1 MRKAGLGIL
10 VVVAAMACNPQ
21 TGTVEPIVIDLSHR
35 EPSATA
41 TPSPTPA
48 PTRTPA
54 QALRAEPSP
63 AAAAPTTASVA
74 PPTPLPATAA
84 PVPAPA
90 AAGSPAVSAAG
101 PEQIVDRQLDAFNR
115 HDLEAFVATYAPGA
129 ILYDHPDKVR
139 QSGAAEIRKTYG
151 TLFGG
156 NPALQV
162 TVSSRILQ
170 GPFVVDH
177 ETVTGITGSPPS
189 TQIVIYEVWD
199 GKITRLWILK

>member
-10 VVVAAMACNPQ
+10 VVVAATACNPQ

-41 TPSPTPA
+41 TPSPTPV
-48 PTRTPA
+48 PTPTPA
-54 QALRAEPSP
+54 PVVRAAPP
-63 AAAAPTTASVA
+63 AAAASPS
-74 PPTPLPATAA
+74 
-84 PVPAPA
+84 PVPAAPPPA
-90 AAGSPAVSAAG
+90 SAPAESAAVSAAG
-101 PEQIVDRQLDAFNR
+101 PELVVDRQLDAFNR
-115 HDLEAFVATYAPGA
+115 HDLEAFLATYAPGA

-151 TLFGG
+151 ALFGG
-156 NPALQV
+156 NPMLQV

-177 ETVTGITGSPPS
+177 ETVTGIAGAPPS

-199 GKITRLWILK
+199 GKITRLWILR

>member
-10 VVVAAMACNPQ
+10 VVVAATACNPQ

-41 TPSPTPA
+41 TPSPTPV
-48 PTRTPA
+48 PTPTPA
-54 QALRAEPSP
+54 PVVQAAPP
-63 AAAAPTTASVA
+63 AAAASPS
-74 PPTPLPATAA
+74 
-84 PVPAPA
+84 PVPAAPPPA
-90 AAGSPAVSAAG
+90 SAPAESAAVSAAG
-101 PEQIVDRQLDAFNR
+101 PELVVDRQLDAFNR
-115 HDLEAFVATYAPGA
+115 HDLEAFLATYAPGA

-151 TLFGG
+151 ALFGG
-156 NPALQV
+156 NPMLQV

-177 ETVTGITGSPPS
+177 ETVTGIAGTPAG

-199 GKITRLWILK
+199 GKITRLWILR

>member
-10 VVVAAMACNPQ
+10 VVVAATACNPQ

-41 TPSPTPA
+41 TPSATPA

-54 QALRAEPSP
+54 
-63 AAAAPTTASVA
+63 
-74 PPTPLPATAA
+74 PL
-84 PVPAPA
+84 APA
-90 AAGSPAVSAAG
+90 AGGAAGAPPPASAPSESAAVSAAG
-101 PEQIVDRQLDAFNR
+101 PEQVVDRQLDAFNR
-115 HDLEAFVATYAPGA
+115 HDLEAFLAAYAPGA
-129 ILYDHPDKVR
+129 VLYDHPDKVR
-139 QSGAAEIRKTYG
+139 QSGAGEIRKTYG
-151 TLFGG
+151 ALFGG
-156 NPALQV
+156 NPMLQV

-177 ETVTGITGSPPS
+177 ETVTGVAGSPPS
-189 TQIVIYEVWD
+189 TQIVVYEVWD

>member
-10 VVVAAMACNPQ
+10 VVVAATACNPQ

-41 TPSPTPA
+41 TPSPTPV
-48 PTRTPA
+48 PTPTPA
-54 QALRAEPSP
+54 PVVQAAPP
-63 AAAAPTTASVA
+63 AAAASPS
-74 PPTPLPATAA
+74 
-84 PVPAPA
+84 PVPAAPPPA
-90 AAGSPAVSAAG
+90 SAPAESAAVSAAG
-101 PEQIVDRQLDAFNR
+101 PELVVDRQLDAFNR
-115 HDLEAFVATYAPGA
+115 HDLEAFLATYAPGA

-151 TLFGG
+151 ALFGG
-156 NPALQV
+156 NPMLQV

-177 ETVTGITGSPPS
+177 ETVTGIAGTPAS

-199 GKITRLWILK
+199 GKITRLWILR

>member
-10 VVVAAMACNPQ
+10 VVVAATACNPQ

-48 PTRTPA
+48 ATQTPA
-54 QALRAEPSP
+54 PVVQ
-63 AAAAPTTASVA
+63 AAPPPAS
-74 PPTPLPATAA
+74 
-84 PVPAPA
+84 APA
-90 AAGSPAVSAAG
+90 ASAAVSAAG
-101 PEQIVDRQLDAFNR
+101 PEQVVDRHLDAFNR
-115 HDLEAFVATYAPGA
+115 HDLEAFLATYAPGA

-139 QSGAAEIRKTYG
+139 QSGAVEIRKTYG
-151 TLFGG
+151 ALFGS
-156 NPALQV
+156 NPMLQV

-177 ETVTGITGSPPS
+177 ETVTGIAGSPPG

-199 GKITRLWILK
+199 GKITRLWVMQ

>member
-1 MRKAGLGIL
+1 MRKAGLGL
-10 VVVAAMACNPQ
+10 FVVVAATACNPQ

-41 TPSPTPA
+41 TPSPTPV
-48 PTRTPA
+48 PTPTPA
-54 QALRAEPSP
+54 PVVQAAPP
-63 AAAAPTTASVA
+63 AAAASPS
-74 PPTPLPATAA
+74 
-84 PVPAPA
+84 PVPGVPPPASAPA
-90 AAGSPAVSAAG
+90 ESAAVSAAG
-101 PEQIVDRQLDAFNR
+101 PELVVDRQLDAFNR
-115 HDLEAFVATYAPGA
+115 HDLEAFLATYAPGA

-151 TLFGG
+151 ALFGG
-156 NPALQV
+156 NPMLQV

-177 ETVTGITGSPPS
+177 ETVTGIAGAPPS

-199 GKITRLWILK
+199 GKITRLWILR

>member
-10 VVVAAMACNPQ
+10 AVVAATACNPQ

-41 TPSPTPA
+41 TPSPTPSPTPTAVLRFATPTPMAAPSSA
-48 PTRTPA
+48 PT
-54 QALRAEPSP
+54 
-63 AAAAPTTASVA
+63 
-74 PPTPLPATAA
+74 
-84 PVPAPA
+84 PVPAPIA
-90 AAGSPAVSAAG
+90 PAPAPAPAVSAAVSAAG

-115 HDLEAFVATYAPGA
+115 RDLEAFVATYASGA
-129 ILYDHPDKVR
+129 ILYDYPDKVR

-151 TLFGG
+151 ALFGG
-156 NPALQV
+156 NPTLQV

-177 ETVTGITGSPPS
+177 ETVTGIAGAPPS

>member
-10 VVVAAMACNPQ
+10 VVVAATACNPQ

-41 TPSPTPA
+41 TPSPTPV
-48 PTRTPA
+48 PTPTPA
-54 QALRAEPSP
+54 PVVQAAPP
-63 AAAAPTTASVA
+63 AAAASPS
-74 PPTPLPATAA
+74 
-84 PVPAPA
+84 PVPAAPPPA
-90 AAGSPAVSAAG
+90 SAPAESAAVSAAG
-101 PEQIVDRQLDAFNR
+101 PELVVDRQLDAFNR
-115 HDLEAFVATYAPGA
+115 HDLEAFLATYAPGA

-151 TLFGG
+151 ALFGG
-156 NPALQV
+156 NPMLQV

-177 ETVTGITGSPPS
+177 ETVTGIAGTPPS

-199 GKITRLWILK
+199 GKITRLWILR